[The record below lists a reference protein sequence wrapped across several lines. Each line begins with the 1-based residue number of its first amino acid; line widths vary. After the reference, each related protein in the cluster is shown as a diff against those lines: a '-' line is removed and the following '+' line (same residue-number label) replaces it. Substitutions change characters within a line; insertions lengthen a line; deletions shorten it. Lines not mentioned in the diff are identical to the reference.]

1 MVFGNTQKN
10 ISFIIIF
17 AILIPAFLAANFLEL
32 DARKRRS
39 RKRRSYNPEKTRNM
53 AMETI
58 EQSDELSHLVNYGGG
73 EYPMDSISSEYLE
86 GEDINELELE
96 DDIVFDMDQLTDIYI
111 AFVEG
116 YDTDEFLTASG
127 ISKKELMDNIMDWL
141 GTPYHFGGTT
151 RRAIDCSAFVL
162 TMFKNAGNIRL
173 PRTARVQYA
182 SVGIKID
189 REHLQFGDII
199 FFHTQRYAYV
209 SHVGIYLGDD
219 LFAHASSKYG
229 VTISSLN
236 SHYYSKRFIGGRRI
250 TEKDMARLSL
260 NKK

>member
-1 MVFGNTQKN
+1 LVSG
-10 ISFIIIF
+10 IF
-17 AILIPAFLAANFLEL
+17 EL
-32 DARKRRS
+32 NA
-39 RKRRSYNPEKTRNM
+39 RKRRSYNREKTRNM

-73 EYPMDSISSEYLE
+73 EYPLDSVSVEYLE

-96 DDIVFDMDQLTDIYI
+96 DDIIFDMDQLTDIYI

-116 YDTDEFLTASG
+116 YDENEYLTASG

-141 GTPYHFGGTT
+141 GTPYRFGGMS

-162 TMFKNAGNIRL
+162 TMFKNAGDIVL
-173 PRTARVQYA
+173 PRTARRQFA

-189 REHLQFGDII
+189 REHLEFGDLI
-199 FFHTQRYAYV
+199 FFHTRRYAYA
-209 SHVGIYLGDD
+209 SHVGIYLGDN

-229 VTISSLN
+229 VTISSLE

-250 TEKDMARLSL
+250 TDKDLARLSP
-260 NKK
+260 ND